1 MTKSILIKATIEGS
15 GIVNFDSNDQ
25 KWLWNRQK
33 DVEKCFHSNVSFGK
47 GRYYPTTILDKDG
60 NQVEFLTKTG
70 IISADCIRHAM
81 YEDSMFIHL
90 PNVMHDDELLLRTVA
105 NPAFVERGYMFAR
118 DEKTTWKRKSGF
130 LIGYAKAVTSSAPAL
145 ETFSNTQPKT
155 GENKS
160 EEAAE
165 TSFFKREV
173 RGDTTYELSGVID
186 VGELGF
192 ISVSEIHDRVNF
204 DSDYADKYRLM
215 LGEKLGSEVSEVGFY
230 NKTGD
235 AYNIPEQ
242 GILLNPEQVKS
253 LVLDILK
260 RLARFNITR
269 AVTGFAKTTSLSIKF
284 VSDPLEDTF
293 EDESGW
299 VEIFNKK
306 FNSAALDNVSFD
318 AAYTKT
324 ELQAE
329 ALQKIESYKKKFG
342 YVKKEKPKKAAK
354 GKKETDTSV
363 DE

>member
-25 KWLWNRQK
+25 KWLWNRQC
-33 DVEKCFHSNVSFGK
+33 DVEKCFHNNVSFGK
-47 GRYYPTTILDKDG
+47 GRYYPATKTDKDG
-60 NQVEFLTKTG
+60 NQVDFLTKTG

-90 PNVMHDDELLLRTVA
+90 PNVMHDDELLLRTIA

-130 LIGYAKAVTSSAPAL
+130 LISYAKAITTSAPAL

-160 EEAAE
+160 EDSAE

-204 DSDYADKYRLM
+204 DSDYSKKYREF
-215 LGEKLGSEVSEVGFY
+215 LGAKLGSEVNEVGFY
-230 NKTGD
+230 NKNGD

-242 GILLNPEQVKS
+242 GILLSPDQVKT
-253 LVLDILK
+253 LTIDILK

-293 EDESGW
+293 EDAAGW

-306 FNSAALDNVSFD
+306 FDSSVIDSAVFD
-318 AAYTKT
+318 EAYTKT
-324 ELQAE
+324 ELQTE
-329 ALQKIESYKKKFG
+329 ASQKIESYKKKFG

-354 GKKETDTSV
+354 GKKDTDTSV